1 MDGRGFVV
9 ACSLADRTSPRR
21 CIEESCLGS
30 VEVGPATFANREADA
45 SLCLLLQ
52 SSTEKEGGRAGDEG
66 QDRAD
71 EEDSCCARDCYAYE
85 QRRPAT
91 TMKRRYS
98 REREGTD

>member
-45 SLCLLLQ
+45 SLCLLAPVVEG
-52 SSTEKEGGRAGDEG
+52 EKEGRLATRAKTG
-66 QDRAD
+66 QTTSTRA
-71 EEDSCCARDCYAYE
+71 A
-85 QRRPAT
+85 PAT
-91 TMKRRYS
+91 STPTNNDDGNDDERRYS